1 MKKIFLL
8 TLAVVS
14 LIGVNFTSA
23 SAESYRI
30 SDSAVEAVFNS
41 ATAISSDVLSLNQ
54 TSLGLLSTNAASEK
68 SALAALIIDFF
79 VGGLGIHRVYLGSKG
94 ILVFGYI
101 ITGCGIFGLVPFIDL
116 IVLAINYDDIS
127 KYVGN
132 NKYFMW

>member
-1 MKKIFLL
+1 MKKFFLL

-116 IVLAINYDDIS
+116 IVLAINFDDIS